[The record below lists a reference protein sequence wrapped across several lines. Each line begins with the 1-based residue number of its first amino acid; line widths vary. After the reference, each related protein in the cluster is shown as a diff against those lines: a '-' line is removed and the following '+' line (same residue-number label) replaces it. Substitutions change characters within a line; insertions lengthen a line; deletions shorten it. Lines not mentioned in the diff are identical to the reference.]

1 MIVVRKHLALI
12 VLLIGLVVPPE
23 LARSDE
29 SVGSN
34 EVRVGTI
41 FSRDE
46 ATENRPVRTRVIA
59 EYFKNINNDG
69 GIAGRKIVVISYDD
83 EGNSKK
89 TLDLART
96 LVERDHVACLF
107 DLGTRA
113 NEVVRPYV
121 NFKKIPVLFHRPP
134 AFRQAEILGSYVSR
148 HLPDSMMAIIRP
160 ADAEGAQYASGFYE
174 GLGMERARR
183 AITNG
188 DEIKKLDEG
197 MNQVEPVSGHRN
209 GLLAMF
215 GPEPLQLK
223 LGRDL
228 ARLEWKPIL
237 VMSDAGLALD
247 QQRINA
253 SAQLISVANRGFVAA
268 LDPAGWKTFSRAYLT
283 HDDWDSNAAAY
294 GYALARS
301 IESMLRGS
309 SEAKRSEA
317 KRCELDVVRFSNGDW
332 DTVEPGI
339 PCEPDQLQK

>member
-1 MIVVRKHLALI
+1 
-12 VLLIGLVVPPE
+12 
-23 LARSDE
+23 
-29 SVGSN
+29 
-34 EVRVGTI
+34 
-41 FSRDE
+41 
-46 ATENRPVRTRVIA
+46 
-59 EYFKNINNDG
+59 
-69 GIAGRKIVVISYDD
+69 
-83 EGNSKK
+83 
-89 TLDLART
+89 
-96 LVERDHVACLF
+96 
-107 DLGTRA
+107 
-113 NEVVRPYV
+113 
-121 NFKKIPVLFHRPP
+121 
-134 AFRQAEILGSYVSR
+134 
-148 HLPDSMMAIIRP
+148 
-160 ADAEGAQYASGFYE
+160 
-174 GLGMERARR
+174 MERARR

-309 SEAKRSEA
+309 SEAKR
-317 KRCELDVVRFSNGDW
+317 CELDVVRFSNGDW